1 MNIIS
6 ITMNTKARK
15 DTGTHGGAPLRIARF
30 SFCHLLGRGR
40 MLAAAATNRARKS
53 NGVRLSAKSLADNT
67 CQFGGHKRL
76 GLPFN
81 TQLRFH
87 RGCFSFLAAAIGSS
101 FPFLPRR
108 YATKEE
114 IHSAAS
120 RPRPCARRDRSRQKQ
135 CLDEETR
142 PAVSRVENVRRPG

>member
-1 MNIIS
+1 
-6 ITMNTKARK
+6 MNTKARK

-53 NGVRLSAKSLADNT
+53 NGVRLSAKSLAENT

-81 TQLRFH
+81 TELR
-87 RGCFSFLAAAIGSS
+87 LAACQNQYDQCIAGCGS
-101 FPFLPRR
+101 
-108 YATKEE
+108 AKG
-114 IHSAAS
+114 
-120 RPRPCARRDRSRQKQ
+120 
-135 CLDEETR
+135 
-142 PAVSRVENVRRPG
+142 SRVVE